1 MRSTCD
7 ADPSL
12 QQDRDRLDEEP
23 RRPQNHLVVV
33 IVEPSGQTF
42 PRISKIFDDLRKAG
56 LVISAA
62 QQQTDRF
69 DISNRLQ
76 NSASVLV

>member
-23 RRPQNHLVVV
+23 RRPQNHLFVV

-42 PRISKIFDDLRKAG
+42 PRISEIFDDLRKAG
-56 LVISAA
+56 LVISAT